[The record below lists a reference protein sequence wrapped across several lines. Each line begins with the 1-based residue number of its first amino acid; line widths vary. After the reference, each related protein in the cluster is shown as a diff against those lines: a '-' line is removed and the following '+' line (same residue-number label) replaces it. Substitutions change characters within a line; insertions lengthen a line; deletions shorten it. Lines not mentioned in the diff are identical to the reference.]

1 MHNLTLN
8 SVSTQ
13 LEYTMIVKYST
24 NVEISNL
31 RIMNIDQLAFK
42 IQNSSDI
49 VLTHINISDSLR
61 AISITENS
69 NVVVNNSSF
78 TNVGNGSIVYGGA
91 IRSDDSNV
99 SLNTTVFDH

>member
-1 MHNLTLN
+1 MLN

-31 RIMNIDQLAFK
+31 SFMNIDQLAFE

-49 VLTHINISDSLR
+49 VLSHINVSDSLQ
-61 AISITENS
+61 AIAITENS
-69 NVVVNNSSF
+69 KVAISNSYF
-78 TNVGNGSIVYGGA
+78 TNIGNESVVYGGA

-99 SLNTTVFDH
+99 LLDTTVFSR

>member
-8 SVSTQ
+8 NVSTL

-24 NVEISNL
+24 NIEISNL
-31 RIMNIDQLAFK
+31 SIMNIGQLAFK

-49 VLTHINISDSLR
+49 MLNHINISDSLQ

-69 NVVVNNSSF
+69 NVVVHSSSF
-78 TNVGNGSIVYGGA
+78 TNVGNQSVVYGGA

>member
-24 NVEISNL
+24 NIEISNL
-31 RIMNIDQLAFK
+31 SFMNIDQLAFK

-49 VLTHINISDSLR
+49 VLNQVNISDSLQ
-61 AISITENS
+61 AISVSENS
-69 NVVVNNSSF
+69 IVAISNSSF
-78 TNVGNGSIVYGGA
+78 TNVGNESVLYGGA

-99 SLNTTVFDH
+99 YLNTTVFNN